1 MAITNKGGFDD
12 LEAQEQEEN
21 LGTRRK
27 IGFGKPAP
35 PVEFSAEEPPQETG
49 IDDNESPLLLTNENG
64 RALGVDAR
72 S

>member
-35 PVEFSAEEPPQETG
+35 SVEFTGETPD
-49 IDDNESPLLLTNENG
+49 IYVDRTKESEG
-64 RALGVDAR
+64 D
-72 S
+72 